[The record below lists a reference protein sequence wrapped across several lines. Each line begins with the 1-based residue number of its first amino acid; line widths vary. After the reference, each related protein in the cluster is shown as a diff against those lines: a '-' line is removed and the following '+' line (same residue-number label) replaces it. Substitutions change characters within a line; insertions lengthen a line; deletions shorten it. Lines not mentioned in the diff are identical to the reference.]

1 MEKGKK
7 DILEEL
13 KEYYNDGYVSALIG
27 AGFSKNVSDSFLGWG
42 ELIHDMVGELY
53 EIDINR
59 HYDNYL
65 HQSYGVLPDPKPKET
80 VRNEYISEICKHED
94 YLELVSKYIQKKG
107 LRESLEVYIESR
119 IPYATFNSK
128 RKIVLKTGNQEKE
141 EVSETNFSAH
151 KELLLLNKLQN
162 IYTTNYENLIEFTID
177 LLGTSIPNLPN
188 IVRNGRDLSDKIR
201 SRNVIKIHGDLR
213 QNSNGKIN
221 FDGDNKLQYI
231 IAKEDYATYKEK
243 HEAFTSL
250 MRIAMLQGKFML
262 LGFSGTDANYKGW
275 VTWVSDVLE
284 GEKDDVTKIYI
295 IDVSGKDIPLDLQL
309 HYDNHHTKVINLIDE
324 ERLRIIGFEDK
335 DIVSILQRQKD
346 KKLDNDIKRTILT
359 NFLRFLRTSI
369 SESEEFVNVA
379 GQSNQEVTDKEK
391 ESGNSNDFSI
401 ETKPLETTL
410 INAKQTSYDYR
421 KLWGEVSSRID
432 DTDTID
438 DIVKRIQDA
447 KPQNRFPKIVS
458 NQESVTFEIMH
469 KSKLSDKEAFLF
481 ALAVDELGLNPHYYS
496 QVVQDYEELNKL
508 SLWNFLKIKESTFNG
523 DDSMLHDDTDEYVY
537 ENIQRLLFHLD
548 FEKANE
554 LIESWSPSNSFI
566 LQKAMRLATINNRQN
581 EAKELLSN
589 YIPTEASPIAKL
601 YAMQVA
607 NHISGQFPRPYKY
620 DEFYRYGIDGIG
632 DNLNYMVQ
640 QLRGKLEKPNYRGWI
655 GATTSLGG
663 GNLDYEKSLRIL
675 RYISDVGIYVN
686 FRFSSFFD
694 IASWYVVFQNLYKVF
709 PYPCFFYSIQYSD
722 NSVLTRIGQD
732 FAYTPELLEFN
743 KDILIRALD
752 SIGKDSMPN
761 ELYIG
766 MLYVTGP
773 IYMVVDE
780 EEWFTLFKESL
791 FKKLIDNFD
800 KADYSDSLV
809 KNVDNALVSLKKPQ
823 NIIYIFSEL
832 LAHYKENHKL
842 ADIFVR
848 KNLHTKYI
856 KDVIPQE
863 IQDLLIKL
871 VSEYPHVDTTEL
883 IYVLDQDRILTKEI
897 KELFVSKVSET
908 KQEELPQTLAL
919 AFYLCL
925 LTKDHPDTLRVA
937 KNNLLKLNI
946 WHCGVMDNG
955 KGWSAP
961 NYLRLNTLKTD
972 EIEWTNNEFKR
983 ICENLENNIQK
994 FDEADD
1000 MLSKSPFGR
1009 NTQTRYLYD
1018 VLRFIDGQDEER
1030 KELLMGVRNKTEK
1043 LFQNRIPYKN
1053 LIEGML
1059 SEQSADIDSVMDDIM
1074 RGIDAQGLSTYLDEF
1089 NFILDKAIVGE
1100 GTTINRAL
1108 GLIRCVVNDYP
1119 KDIIELKLN
1128 DKLHVLLS
1136 VYKDRW
1142 STLQEFKP
1150 VWSFNYLRTIAS
1162 FLKDNGHKD
1171 SDVVSYWL
1179 NDPYVQLFIRT

>member
-1 MEKGKK
+1 MEKREK

-13 KEYYNDGYVSALIG
+13 KEHYDKGLVSALVG

-65 HQSYGVLPDPKPKET
+65 HRSYGVLPNLKLKET
-80 VRNEYISEICKHED
+80 IRDEYISEICKHED

-107 LRESLEVYIESR
+107 FRESLEVYIESR
-119 IPYATFNSK
+119 IPYATFNSEK
-128 RKIVLKTGNQEKE
+128 KIVLKIGDQEKE
-141 EVSETNFSAH
+141 QVPETKFTAH

-177 LLGTSIPNLPN
+177 ILGSGIPNLPS

-213 QNSNGKIN
+213 KDSKGRIS

-231 IAKEDYATYKEK
+231 IAKEDYNTYKEK

-275 VTWVSDVLE
+275 VTWMSDVIE
-284 GEKDDVTKIYI
+284 GENEDVTKIYI
-295 IDVSGKDIPLDLQL
+295 IDVSGKDTPIDLQL
-309 HYDNHHTKVINLIDE
+309 HYDNHHTKVINLIVE
-324 ERLRIIGFEDK
+324 ERLRTIGFEDK
-335 DIVSILQRQKD
+335 DIISILHKQKD
-346 KKLDNDIKRTILT
+346 EKLDNDTKRTVLT
-359 NFLRFLRTSI
+359 KFLKFLGASI
-369 SESEEFVNVA
+369 SGSDEFVNVEN
-379 GQSNQEVTDKEK
+379 SPIQEVKNKEN
-391 ESGNSNDFSI
+391 ENGNSVGSSN
-401 ETKPLETTL
+401 ETKL
-410 INAKQTSYDYR
+410 ITARQDSYDYR
-421 KLWGEVSSRID
+421 KLWGEASSKID
-432 DTDTID
+432 DIDSID
-438 DIVKRIQDA
+438 DIVERIKDS

-458 NQESVTFEIMH
+458 NQESVTFEIMR
-469 KSKLSDKEAFLF
+469 KSKLNDKDAFLF
-481 ALAVDELGLNPHYYS
+481 ALAIDELGLNPHYYS
-496 QVVQDYEELNKL
+496 QVVQDYAELDKL
-508 SLWNFLKIKESTFNG
+508 SSWNLLKTKECTFNG
-523 DDSMLHDDTDEYVY
+523 DETLCQNDSDVFVY

-548 FEKANE
+548 FEKANT
-554 LIESWSPSNSFI
+554 LIENWNPSNGFI
-566 LQKAMRLATINNRQN
+566 LQKVMRLAAINEHRD
-581 EAKELLSN
+581 EAKELLIN
-589 YIPTEASPIAKL
+589 YIPTEANPVARL

-607 NHISGQFPRPYKY
+607 NYISGQYPRPYKY
-620 DEFYRYGIDGIG
+620 DDFYRYGIDGIG

-640 QLRGKLEKPNYRGWI
+640 QLRGEIKKPNHRGWI
-655 GATTSLGG
+655 GTTTKFGG
-663 GNLDYEKSLRIL
+663 GNPDYEKSLRIL

-686 FRFSSFFD
+686 FHFTSFFD
-694 IASWYVVFQNLYKVF
+694 IASWYLVFQNLYKEF

-743 KDILIRALD
+743 KEILVKAVGA
-752 SIGKDSMPN
+752 IGKDSMPS

-766 MLYVTGP
+766 LLYVTGP

-780 EEWFTLFKESL
+780 EEWFTLFNESI
-791 FKKLIDNFD
+791 FKKLIENFD
-800 KADYSDSLV
+800 KADSSDPLV
-809 KNVDNALVSLKKPQ
+809 KNVRNALVSLKKTE
-823 NIIYIFSEL
+823 NIKYIFSEL
-832 LAHYKENHKL
+832 LAHYRENHKL

-848 KNLHTKYI
+848 ENLHTKYI
-856 KDVIPQE
+856 KDDIPQE
-863 IQDLLIKL
+863 IQNLLIKL
-871 VSEYPHVDTTEL
+871 VSEYPNVDTTEL
-883 IYVLDQDRILTKEI
+883 MYILDQDRVLTKEI
-897 KELFVSKVSET
+897 KDLFVSKVSET

-919 AFYLCL
+919 AFYLCR

-955 KGWSAP
+955 KGWSIP
-961 NYLRLNTLKTD
+961 NYLRLNTLKKD
-972 EIEWTNNEFKR
+972 EIEWTDDEFKR

-1000 MLSKSPFGR
+1000 MLSKNPFGR
-1009 NTQTRYLYD
+1009 NTQTRYLSD
-1018 VLRFIDGQDEER
+1018 VLRFIDGQVEER
-1030 KELLMGVRNKTEK
+1030 KELLMSVRNKTGK
-1043 LFQNRIPYKN
+1043 LLQNRISYKN

-1059 SEQSADIDSVMDDIM
+1059 SEQPADIDSVMDDVM
-1074 RGIDAQGLSTYLDEF
+1074 HGIDAQGLSMYLNEF

-1108 GLIRCVVNDYP
+1108 EMIRCVVNDYP
-1119 KDIIELKLN
+1119 KDIIELKLD

-1142 STLQEFKP
+1142 STLPEFKP

-1162 FLKDNGHKD
+1162 FLKANGHKD
-1171 SDVVSYWL
+1171 SNVVSYWL
-1179 NDPYVQLFIRT
+1179 NDSYVQLFIRA

>member
-1 MEKGKK
+1 MGKEQK
-7 DILEEL
+7 KPKTILEEL
-13 KEYYNDGYVSALIG
+13 KGDYDNRLVSALVG
-27 AGFSKNVSDSFLGWG
+27 AGFSKNVSDSFMGWG
-42 ELIHDMVGELY
+42 ELLQDMVEELY
-53 EIDINR
+53 AVEIR
-59 HYDNYL
+59 KGYDNYL
-65 HQSYGVLPDPKPKET
+65 HLNKCASEELLGEKEFCKVYIKNVLD
-80 VRNEYISEICKHED
+80 NENCLEIVSNYVKH
-94 YLELVSKYIQKKG
+94 KG
-107 LRESLEVYIESR
+107 YREAVEVYIEDR
-119 IPYATFNSK
+119 IPYVGFNDK
-128 RKIVLKTGNQEKE
+128 NDIVLKKRDKEVQNLTGDI
-141 EVSETNFSAH
+141 FSAH
-151 KELLLLNKLQN
+151 KELLLAEKLQN
-162 IYTTNYENLIEFTID
+162 IYTTNYENLIEFAVK
-177 LLGTSIPNLPN
+177 LLPPGTRETPSLITS
-188 IVRNGRDLSDKIR
+188 GKELSNKIR
-201 SRNVIKIHGDLR
+201 NRNIIKIHGDLVMESTKKR
-213 QNSNGKIN
+213 G
-221 FDGDNKLQYI
+221 FDGDNKLCYI
-231 IAKEDYATYKEK
+231 IAQEDYDSYKVK

-262 LGFSGTDANYKGW
+262 LGFSGSDANYQGW
-275 VTWVSDVLE
+275 VNWMSDVLE
-284 GEKDDVTKIYI
+284 GADDKSTKIYI
-295 IDVSGKDIPLDLQL
+295 IDVSGKPVTPGLQL
-309 HYDNHHTKVINLIDE
+309 HYDNHHTKVVNLIKHNN
-324 ERLRIIGFEDK
+324 LQLIGFEEK
-335 DIVSILQRQKD
+335 EIVSILE
-346 KKLDNDIKRTILT
+346 KKELDNDTKREVLT
-359 NFLRFLRTSI
+359 RFLKYLHTDLTSG
-369 SESEEFVNVA
+369 EEFS
-379 GQSNQEVTDKEK
+379 SNNNDDFPPQNQDDKVDNG
-391 ESGNSNDFSI
+391 SSSLPVSDFSTI
-401 ETKPLETTL
+401 KPC
-410 INAKQTSYDYR
+410 SYDYR
-421 KLWGEVSSRID
+421 KLWGEALSKIEDID
-432 DTDTID
+432 SID
-438 DIVKRIQDA
+438 DIVKRIKNA

-458 NQESVTFEIMH
+458 NQESVTFEIMR
-469 KSKLSDKEAFLF
+469 KSKLNDKDAFLF

-508 SLWNFLKIKESTFNG
+508 PLWNLLKTKESTFNG
-523 DDSMLHDDTDEYVY
+523 DDSMLQDDTDECTY

-566 LQKAMRLATINNRQN
+566 LQKAMRLAAINNRQD
-581 EAKELLSN
+581 EAKELLSS

-655 GATTSLGG
+655 GATTSFGG
-663 GNLDYEKSLRIL
+663 GNPDYEKSLRIL

-694 IASWYVVFQNLYKVF
+694 IASWYLVFQNLYKEF

-722 NSVLTRIGQD
+722 NNVLTRIGQD

-743 KDILIRALD
+743 KDILIRAID
-752 SIGKDSMPN
+752 AIGKDSMPN

-809 KNVDNALVSLKKPQ
+809 KNVGNALVSLKKPQ
-823 NIIYIFSEL
+823 NIKYIFSEL

-842 ADIFVR
+842 ADIFI
-848 KNLHTKYI
+848 KENLHTKYI
-856 KDVIPQE
+856 IDPIPQE

-871 VSEYPHVDTTEL
+871 ISEYPNVDTTEL
-883 IYVLDQDRILTKEI
+883 IYVLDQDCILTKEI
-897 KELFVSKVSET
+897 KELFVLKVSET
-908 KQEELPQTLAL
+908 KQEKLSQTLAL

-937 KNNLLKLNI
+937 KSNLLKLNI

-972 EIEWTNNEFKR
+972 EIKWTDDEFKR
-983 ICENLENNIQK
+983 ICENLENNILK
-994 FDEADD
+994 FDEAND

-1009 NTQTRYLYD
+1009 NTQTRYLSD
-1018 VLRFIDGQDEER
+1018 VLRFIDGQDEEK
-1030 KELLMGVRNKTEK
+1030 KELLTSVRNKTEK
-1043 LFQNRIPYKN
+1043 LLQNRISYKN

-1059 SEQSADIDSVMDDIM
+1059 SDQPADIDSVMDDVM
-1074 RGIDAQGLSTYLDEF
+1074 HGIDAQGLSMYLDEF